1 MNARRFPFAWFLSLL
16 GALCLGGA
24 TQAAGSAPRRERI
37 LRFDVGATVN
47 EDASLTVR
55 EDLEFVAMGIKIS
68 RGIVRGIPVRYRDEN
83 GRPVAVRL
91 KVLSTSV
98 DGIEL
103 PWKESNEGRGCF
115 IRIGDPAR
123 TLSPGVHRLS
133 LTYRTTKQLGFFAD
147 HDELY
152 WNVTG
157 NDWDLPIQSVSFRLA
172 LPGKAAGDGFNRV
185 AWYTGHYGSTS
196 SDGARLDDSRAV
208 LTTRSLQ
215 PGEGLTV
222 VYSWPRGVVAP
233 PQPSFGERFEDF
245 VSAHG
250 DAIARGLMW
259 AGAALAASC
268 LTWGALRAR
277 GEHSGEITVIP
288 LFHAPRGM
296 TPSLARRLTRGTD
309 DFASLSAELIAL
321 AVNGALKI
329 SGDRRGGYRLE
340 KAGGAPSDGLPAAL
354 MGALFPSSSQE
365 ALNVTNAHRK
375 RFEKSLELIKGDA
388 QKRAEGNFLDRRAP
402 LRRAYSALLAGAAA
416 TGALFLLTEAVSAEW
431 GAVSLL
437 LGALAL
443 LSLRYARREP
453 TLAPRSFARSLRNG
467 FSLKGFFAAQA
478 GVFVAALL
486 ATAAAHSSDRP
497 LVFAGAVLALLGLPL
512 GKKLIFW
519 TDKGRKQFEQA
530 LGLKMFITAAEK
542 DRLEMLNAPDDT
554 PALFEELLPYAVAM
568 DCAQTWANR
577 FEKVLAAAAWQPS
590 WSDGPAWRSDS
601 AGALWGGTSGIAR
614 GLNDF
619 SKGFSSSLGAASRAP
634 GSSSGGSFG
643 DSSGGGFSGGG
654 GGGGGGRGW

>member
-1 MNARRFPFAWFLSLL
+1 MKAVRTNFTRLIAAAALSFAF
-16 GALCLGGA
+16 
-24 TQAAGSAPRRERI
+24 AGSGAAAAPRRERI

-55 EDLEFVAMGIKIS
+55 EDLEFIAMGVKIS
-68 RGIVRGIPVRYRDEN
+68 RGIIRGIPVRYRDEN
-83 GRPVAVRL
+83 GRPVAVGL

-98 DGIEL
+98 DGVEL
-103 PWKESNEGRGCF
+103 PWKESNEGRGRF
-115 IRIGDPAR
+115 IRIGDPKR

-157 NDWDLPIQSVSFRLA
+157 NDWDLPIQNASFRLA
-172 LPGKAAGDGFNRV
+172 LPGKSAGDGFGRV
-185 AWYTGHYGSTS
+185 GWYAGRYGSTS

-208 LTTRSLQ
+208 VTTRALQ

-222 VYSWPRGVVAP
+222 VYSWPKGVVAP
-233 PQPSFGERFEDF
+233 PQPSFGERFGDF

-259 AGAALAASC
+259 AGTALAAIC
-268 LTWGALRAR
+268 LVWGALRAR

-288 LFHAPRGM
+288 LFHAPRDM

-309 DFASLSAELIAL
+309 DFASLGAELIAL
-321 AVNGALKI
+321 ATSGALKI
-329 SGDRRGGYRLE
+329 SGDRRSGYRLE
-340 KAGGAPSDGLPAAL
+340 KTGGAPSDGLPAAL
-354 MGALFPSSSQE
+354 MDTLFPSSSQE
-365 ALNVTNAHRK
+365 ALNVTNAYRK

-388 QKRAEGNFLDRRAP
+388 KKRAEGNFLDRRAP

-416 TGALFLLTEAVSAEW
+416 GALFLLTEAVSAEW
-431 GAVSLL
+431 GAVALL

-453 TLAPRSFARSLRNG
+453 TLAPRSFARSLRNAFG
-467 FSLKGFFAAQA
+467 LKGFFAAQA
-478 GVFVAALL
+478 SVFVTALL
-486 ATAAAHSSDRP
+486 AMVAAHSSDRP
-497 LVFAGAVLALLGLPL
+497 LTFAGAAPALLGLPL
-512 GKKLIFW
+512 GKRLIFW

-554 PALFEELLPYAVAM
+554 PQLFEELLPYAVAM
-568 DCAQTWANR
+568 DCAQTW
-577 FEKVLAAAAWQPS
+577 EI
-590 WSDGPAWRSDS
+590 G
-601 AGALWGGTSGIAR
+601 
-614 GLNDF
+614 
-619 SKGFSSSLGAASRAP
+619 RAHV
-634 GSSSGGSFG
+634 
-643 DSSGGGFSGGG
+643 
-654 GGGGGGRGW
+654 

>member
-1 MNARRFPFAWFLSLL
+1 MNSLRSPFARLLALL

-24 TQAAGSAPRRERI
+24 AQATESAPRRERI
-37 LRFDVGATVN
+37 LRFDVSAAVN

-55 EDLEFVAMGIKIS
+55 EDLEFVAMGVKIS
-68 RGIVRGIPVRYRDEN
+68 RGIIRGIPVRYRQEN
-83 GRPVAVRL
+83 GRTFSVGL

-103 PWKESNEGRGCF
+103 PWKESDEGRGRF

-133 LTYRTTKQLGFFAD
+133 LTYRATRQLGFFAD

-157 NDWDLPIQSVSFRLA
+157 NDWDLPIQSASFRLA
-172 LPGKAAGDGFNRV
+172 LPGKAAGEGFSRV
-185 AWYTGHYGSTS
+185 GWYAGRYGGTL

-222 VYSWPRGVVAP
+222 VYSWPKGVVAP
-233 PQPSFGERFEDF
+233 PRLSFGERFGDF

-259 AGAALAASC
+259 GGAALAAIC
-268 LTWGALRAR
+268 LAWGALRAR
-277 GEHSGEITVIP
+277 GNHSGEITAIP
-288 LFHAPRGM
+288 LFHAPQGM
-296 TPSLARRLTRGTD
+296 TPSLARRLTLGAD
-309 DFASLSAELIAL
+309 DFGSLGAELIAL
-321 AVNGALKI
+321 AIGGALKI
-329 SGDRRGGYRLE
+329 RGDRSSGYRLE

-354 MGALFPSSSQE
+354 MDTLFPSSPQE

-375 RFEKSLELIKGDA
+375 RFADSLELIKGDA
-388 QKRAEGNFLDRRAP
+388 QKRAAGNFLDRRAP

-416 TGALFLLTEAVSAEW
+416 GALFLLTEGVSAER
-431 GAVSLL
+431 GTVGLL

-453 TLAPRSFARSLRNG
+453 TLAPRSFARSLRNV
-467 FSLKGFFAAQA
+467 FTPKGFFAAQA

-486 ATAAAHSSDRP
+486 AMAAAHGSDRS
-497 LVFAGAVLALLGLPL
+497 LVFVGTALALLGLPL

-542 DRLEMLNAPDDT
+542 DRLEMLNAPSDT
-554 PALFEELLPYAVAM
+554 PQLFEELLPYAVAM
-568 DCAQTWANR
+568 DCAATWANR

-590 WSDGPAWRSDS
+590 WSDSPAWRSG
-601 AGALWGGTSGIAR
+601 AAHALWRSDGVAR

-634 GSSSGGSFG
+634 GSSSGSSFG
-643 DSSGGGFSGGG
+643 GSSGGGFSGGG

>member
-1 MNARRFPFAWFLSLL
+1 MSARRSSFVRLLALL

-24 TQAAGSAPRRERI
+24 AQAAGEPRRERI

-55 EDLEFVAMGIKIS
+55 EDLEFIAMGVKIS
-68 RGIVRGIPVRYRDEN
+68 RGIIRGIPVRYRDEN
-83 GRPVAVRL
+83 GRPVALGL

-98 DGIEL
+98 DGVEL
-103 PWKESNEGRGCF
+103 PWKESNEGRGRF
-115 IRIGDPAR
+115 IRIGDPKR

-157 NDWDLPIQSVSFRLA
+157 NDWDLPIQNASFRLA
-172 LPGKAAGDGFNRV
+172 LPGKTAGEGFNRV
-185 AWYTGHYGSTS
+185 AWYAGHYGSTS

-208 LTTRSLQ
+208 VTTRALQ

-222 VYSWPRGVVAP
+222 VYSWPKGVVAP
-233 PQPSFGERFEDF
+233 PQPSFGERFGDF

-259 AGAALAASC
+259 AGTALAAIC
-268 LTWGALRAR
+268 LVWGALRAR

-288 LFHAPRGM
+288 LFHAPRDM

-309 DFASLSAELIAL
+309 DFASLGAELIAL

-329 SGDRRGGYRLE
+329 SGDRRSGYRLE
-340 KAGGAPSDGLPAAL
+340 KTGGAPSDGLPAAL
-354 MGALFPSSSQE
+354 MDTLFPSSSQE
-365 ALNVTNAHRK
+365 ALNVTNAYRK

-388 QKRAEGNFLDRRAP
+388 QKRAEGNFLDRRTP
-402 LRRAYSALLAGAAA
+402 LRRAYSTLLAGAAA
-416 TGALFLLTEAVSAEW
+416 GALFLLTEAVSAEW
-431 GAVSLL
+431 GAVALL

-443 LSLRYARREP
+443 LSLRHARREP
-453 TLAPRSFARSLRNG
+453 TLAPRSFARSLRNAFG
-467 FSLKGFFAAQA
+467 LKGFFAAQA
-478 GVFVAALL
+478 GVLVAALL
-486 ATAAAHSSDRP
+486 AMAAAHSSDRP
-497 LVFAGAVLALLGLPL
+497 LIFAGAALALLGLPL

-542 DRLEMLNAPDDT
+542 ERLEMLNAPDDT
-554 PALFEELLPYAVAM
+554 PQLFEELLPYAVAM

-590 WSDGPAWRSDS
+590 WSDGPAWRSGA
-601 AGALWGGTSGIAR
+601 AGTLWGGTSDISR

-619 SKGFSSSLGAASRAP
+619 SKGFSSSLGAASRAS
-634 GSSSGGSFG
+634 GSSSGGSFEG
-643 DSSGGGFSGGG
+643 SSGGGFSGGG